1 MFKYYGLGK
10 SLNIWKIFSKIGYK
24 VLYNGKIANKTMPKI
39 INNLFLLDFLN
50 NIIGAIQ
57 CRVNNVHKIFLN

>member
-24 VLYNGKIANKTMPKI
+24 VLYNGNIANKTMPKI
-39 INNLFLLDFLN
+39 INNLFLFDFLN
-50 NIIGAIQ
+50 NIIAAITCIANSVQ
-57 CRVNNVHKIFLN
+57 